1 MGIVRRVFESVN
13 IKLDLNFLQIKFFTS
28 FRKGIGTI
36 DQKVS
41 TKMKNQKCKKV
52 L

>member
-28 FRKGIGTI
+28 FRKRNWNHWSESEYE
-36 DQKVS
+36 DEKSKV
-41 TKMKNQKCKKV
+41 
-52 L
+52 